1 MIIIAS
7 REEKAI
13 LEALRRAGAVNL
25 DTVAPLTVE
34 VVALKKQ
41 IVTLEIERSKKKEE
55 NEKERR
61 ELTHMIGLE
70 KKRQEFEIGQAKAE
84 TTLKVQQ
91 ENLAADKTR
100 FAGEMSFQRE
110 RFEKEVGYL
119 KDMMKDILDRL
130 PNVNA
135 TLDLGSKRK
144 RT

>member
-7 REEKAI
+7 REEKQI
-13 LEALRRAGAVNL
+13 LEALRRTGGL
-25 DTVAPLTVE
+25 DKVTPLTDE

-41 IVTLEIERSKKKEE
+41 IVTLEIEKSKKQEE
-55 NEKERR
+55 NAKERR

-70 KKRQEFEIGQAKAE
+70 KKRQEFEIAQAKAE
-84 TTLKVQQ
+84 TTLKVEQS
-91 ENLAADKTR
+91 NLAADKKR
-100 FAGEMSFQRE
+100 FGDEMGFQRE

-119 KDMMKDILDRL
+119 KEMMKDILDRL

-135 TLDLGSKRK
+135 TLELGGKRK